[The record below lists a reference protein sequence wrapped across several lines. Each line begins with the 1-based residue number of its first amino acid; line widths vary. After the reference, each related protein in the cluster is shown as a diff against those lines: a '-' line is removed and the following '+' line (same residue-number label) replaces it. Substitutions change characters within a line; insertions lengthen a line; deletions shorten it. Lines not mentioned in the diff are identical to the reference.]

1 MLTRALIVLLVVL
14 NLGVALWWMLRPATP
29 DPAHDPAVAG
39 APLLELLAVSPPAVD
54 AARGGPVAR
63 SARPPAVADACHR
76 YGPYADADRAAA
88 AMAGLEPQVVLARLR
103 REWPGAGDS
112 WRIFLAAADVD
123 AAVAA
128 AERID
133 AAGFDDYYVVREG
146 VDAGIVALGLYRTRS
161 RADTRATALRNAG
174 FEVRV
179 EPVGGGDPE
188 YWVEIAAP
196 AGFDA
201 AAAAAP
207 VAASRVEPRACDGLV
222 AMEEAGPG

>member
-1 MLTRALIVLLVVL
+1 MLTRALIVLLVVF
-14 NLGVALWWMLRPATP
+14 NLGVALWWMLRPVTP
-29 DPAHDPAVAG
+29 DPAHDPEVAG
-39 APLLELLAVSPPAVD
+39 APLLELVTASVPTVD
-54 AARGGPVAR
+54 TEQDGSVARGA
-63 SARPPAVADACHR
+63 SPPAVADACHR
-76 YGPYADADRAAA
+76 YGPYADPDRATA
-88 AMAGLEPQVVLARLR
+88 AMAGLEPRVVLARLR

-128 AERID
+128 AERVA

-146 VDAGIVALGLYRTRS
+146 VDAGIVALGLYRTRA
-161 RADTRATALRNAG
+161 RADARATTLRDAG

-188 YWVEIAAP
+188 YWVEVAAS

-201 AAAAAP
+201 DATGATVAAP
-207 VAASRVEPRACDGLV
+207 RVEPRPCDGLV
-222 AMEEAGPG
+222 AVEEAIPG